1 MDEYLGIKNEV
12 DLYRRLLPALNC
24 KQRELNK
31 YNIKIRREDIW
42 NYLVK
47 IKWDNMRGLD
57 LSTMVSDILNLD
69 AGSLNNIAIKKDNNP
84 NNGDIE
90 LL

>member
-24 KQRELNK
+24 KQRELRNN
-31 YNIKIRREDIW
+31 NIEIKKEDIW
-42 NYLVK
+42 NYL
-47 IKWDNMRGLD
+47 IKTRWDNKRGLD

-69 AGSLNNIAIKKDNNP
+69 NNTLKNMTDKKDNNP
-84 NNGDIE
+84 SNGDIE